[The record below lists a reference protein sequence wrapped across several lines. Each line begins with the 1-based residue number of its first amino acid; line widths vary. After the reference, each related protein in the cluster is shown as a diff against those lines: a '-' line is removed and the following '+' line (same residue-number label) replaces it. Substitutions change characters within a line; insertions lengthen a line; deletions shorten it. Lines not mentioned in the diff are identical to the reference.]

1 MYHLDQQGLEK
12 KENLIKPTMFCAFAY
27 MVVNVRSMTIKVHGN
42 EQRPV
47 D

>member
-12 KENLIKPTMFCAFAY
+12 KENHINQPTPLAFVY
-27 MVVNVRSMTIKVHGN
+27 MVNVRSMIIRAHGN